1 MKLEC
6 LVHPLGFQLS
16 PLEEL
21 GITQM
26 LGTSSVFC
34 PSMTRVRSVFAFSAK
49 SWITFSVAVGFCRGF
64 PLNPIPVSGVD
75 GQDLKVQVWVRR
87 VSSLRTKC
95 ISVVCRWHG
104 SFSFISTWPSAGRAG
119 TFKSEVLVHHQKSLD
134 IPIPKFRYRQQSNKT
149 QGKQSGSS
157 SWSCYQSEKRCN
169 VREPVRPKECW
180 LSLYFFL

>member
-6 LVHPLGFQLS
+6 PAHPLGFQLS

-21 GITQM
+21 CITQM
-26 LGTSSVFC
+26 LGTSSVNGPFSEIVDQLFTHAGLLKWYGILLSLLDFALWIACWEFCFLGLLLVFC
-34 PSMTRVRSVFAFSAK
+34 PSMTQSEICICILGQKFNTV
-49 SWITFSVAVGFCRGF
+49 CRGF

-104 SFSFISTWPSAGRAG
+104 SFSFIST
-119 TFKSEVLVHHQKSLD
+119 
-134 IPIPKFRYRQQSNKT
+134 
-149 QGKQSGSS
+149 
-157 SWSCYQSEKRCN
+157 
-169 VREPVRPKECW
+169 
-180 LSLYFFL
+180 